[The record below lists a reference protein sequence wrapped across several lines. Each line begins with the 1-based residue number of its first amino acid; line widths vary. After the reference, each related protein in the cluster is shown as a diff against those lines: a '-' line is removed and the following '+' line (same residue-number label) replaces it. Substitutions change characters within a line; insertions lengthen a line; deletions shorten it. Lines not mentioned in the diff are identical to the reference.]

1 MAVTTV
7 RNDALTPSADLA
19 QAGAVLNDATR
30 LLDGGQGAGGN
41 GGGQGT
47 GSQGSGGGQTAQ
59 GGNQGDGCHS
69 CGGHSG
75 EHGHS
80 GEQGHYGGQPVPSFW
95 NFVENEHGHEGFG
108 GRGHNQF
115 ELMWHHA

>member
-1 MAVTTV
+1 MAATTV

-19 QAGAVLNDATR
+19 GMGT
-30 LLDGGQGAGGN
+30 GQGN
-41 GGGQGT
+41 GGQ
-47 GSQGSGGGQTAQ
+47 GSQGSRGRQTAQ
-59 GGNQGDGCHS
+59 GGDNNGNQGDGCHS

-75 EHGHS
+75 EDGNSGEHGH
-80 GEQGHYGGQPVPSFW
+80 HGGQPVPSFW
-95 NFVENEHGHEGFG
+95 NFIENEHGHEGFG